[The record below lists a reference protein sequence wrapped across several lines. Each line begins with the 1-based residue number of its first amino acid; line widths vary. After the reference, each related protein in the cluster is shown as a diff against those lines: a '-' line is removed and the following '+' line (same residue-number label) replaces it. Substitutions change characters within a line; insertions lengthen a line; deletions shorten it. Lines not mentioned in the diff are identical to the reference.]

1 MRNKLEDGIKIRIII
16 EINDRPWPDQFDLTL
31 INLIAEL
38 FHFIL
43 KIKLYLKDFK
53 FLYVL

>member
-1 MRNKLEDGIKIRIII
+1 MRNKLEDSIKIRIII

>member
-1 MRNKLEDGIKIRIII
+1 MRNKLEDSIKIRIII

-31 INLIAEL
+31 INPIAEL